1 MQDFLSFQT
10 FITPSLL
17 IIIYYMGVLLIPVL
31 CFYVTFRIK
40 TTYLPDISQ
49 TAKTMLT
56 TKQRVIFFIIFF
68 FMLLFMEM
76 FWRVT
81 IEFFIAYFDMH
92 DALMKINSIK

>member
-17 IIIYYMGVLLIPVL
+17 IMMYYVGVLLIPVL

-40 TTYLPDISQ
+40 TTYLPDISH
-49 TAKTMLT
+49 TEKSVLT
-56 TKQRVIFFIIFF
+56 PKQRVIFFIIFF

-76 FWRVT
+76 FWRV
-81 IEFFIAYFDMH
+81 IFEFFIAYFDMH